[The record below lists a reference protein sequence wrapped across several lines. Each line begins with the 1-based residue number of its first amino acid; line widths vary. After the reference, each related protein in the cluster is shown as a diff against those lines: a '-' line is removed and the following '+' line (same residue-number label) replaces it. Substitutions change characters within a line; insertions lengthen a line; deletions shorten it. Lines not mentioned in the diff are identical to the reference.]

1 MPKFQSMNTYLRILS
16 HARPFSVFLPQYIMY
31 TILYV
36 LFSLVNFSILIPL
49 LEVLFD
55 QVASEKMSTAST
67 LPEFSISVDYLKD
80 VFYHYFGI
88 TIRDFGRRGALQYV
102 CAVIVASVFLANL
115 FRYLSAIVLA
125 KFRIRVVTNLRNS
138 IYQKLNSFHIGYFT
152 EQRKGD
158 IVSRV
163 TTDILEV
170 ERSVVST
177 LKVLFKEPALII
189 GFFGILFTMSF
200 ELTLYTML
208 LLPVSGGIISY
219 LAKRLKRNATMSQES
234 LGRIN
239 AIIDE
244 TLTGMRI
251 IKAFTASAFMVD
263 KFEKEVKNYGRQN
276 MSIATK
282 FELAGPISEFL
293 GIFAVAGL
301 LLIGG
306 SMVLDNQ
313 SSLSAS
319 EFIAFIIIF
328 SQILNPAKAISN
340 AFSNIQRGLAS
351 AERVFSVID
360 TPVAV
365 NETADARTLNEVKEA
380 LSLEHVSFGYDKEE
394 VIKDVSFTVAK
405 GKTLALVGPSGGGK
419 STLADLI
426 PRFYDP
432 TQGSVKI
439 DGIDVREFKLES
451 LRRLM
456 GVVTQESILFNDSVF
471 NNIAFGVP
479 TVSLDKVQ
487 EAAMVANAHEFI
499 MALPDGYDTNI
510 GDRGLKLSGGQRQ
523 RLSIARAVLKNP
535 PILILDEA
543 TSALDSESEHLVQE
557 ALTNLM
563 QNRTSIVIAHRLST
577 IQNADE
583 IVVIQEG
590 QVIEQG
596 THQQL
601 METGGVYRKLTQMQS
616 F

>member
-1 MPKFQSMNTYLRILS
+1 MNTYLRILS
-16 HARPFSVFLPQYIMY
+16 QARPFSVYLPQYIAY

-36 LFSLVNFSILIPL
+36 AFSLVNFSILIPL
-49 LEVLFD
+49 LEVLFN
-55 QVASEKMSTAST
+55 QVDSEKVSNTGL
-67 LPEFSISVDYLKD
+67 LPEFTVSIEYLKSL
-80 VFYHYFGI
+80 FYYYFGI
-88 TIRDFGRRGALQYV
+88 IISDFGRKGALQYV
-102 CAVIVASVFLANL
+102 CVVIIVSVFLANL

-125 KFRIRVVTNLRNS
+125 KFRIRVVTNLRNN

-152 EQRKGD
+152 EKSKGD
-158 IVSRV
+158 IISRV

-170 ERSVVST
+170 ESSVVST

-189 GFFGILFTMSF
+189 GFFTILFSMSV

-219 LAKRLKRNATMSQES
+219 LAKKLKKRATKSQES

-239 AIIDE
+239 SIIDE

-251 IKAFTASAFMVD
+251 IKAFTASAFMID
-263 KFEKEVKNYGRQN
+263 KFDKEVRNYGRQN

-293 GIFAVAGL
+293 GIFAVAAL
-301 LLIGG
+301 LMIGG
-306 SMVLDNQ
+306 SMVLNNE
-313 SSLSAS
+313 STLSAS

-340 AFSNIQRGLAS
+340 SFSRIQRGLAS
-351 AERVFSVID
+351 AERVFSVMD
-360 TPVAV
+360 TPVSV
-365 NETADARTLNEVKEA
+365 SESPNAREITSLNESISIEQ
-380 LSLEHVSFGYDKEE
+380 VSFKYDTDDI
-394 VIKDVSFTVAK
+394 IKNVSFSIPK
-405 GKTLALVGPSGGGK
+405 GETLALVGPSGGGK

-432 TQGSVKI
+432 TQGSIKI
-439 DGIDVREFKLES
+439 DGIDIREYQIEP
-451 LRRLM
+451 LRKLM
-456 GVVTQESILFNDSVF
+456 GIVTQESILFNDSVY
-471 NNIAFGVP
+471 NNIAFGSP
-479 TVSLDKVQ
+479 EVSMDKVV
-487 EAAMVANAHEFI
+487 EAAKVANAHEFI
-499 MALPDGYDTNI
+499 SALSDGYDTNI

-543 TSALDSESEHLVQE
+543 TSALDSESELMVQD

-563 QNRTSIVIAHRLST
+563 KNRTSVVIAHRLST
-577 IQNADE
+577 IQNADQ
-583 IVVIQEG
+583 IV
-590 QVIEQG
+590 VIEQG
-596 THQQL
+596 EIIEHGTHQEL
-601 METGGVYRKLTQMQS
+601 MKVGGVYHKLTQMQS

>member
-1 MPKFQSMNTYLRILS
+1 MNTYLRILS
-16 HARPFSVFLPQYIMY
+16 YARPFSVYLPQYIAY

-36 LFSLVNFSILIPL
+36 TFSLVNFSILIPL

-55 QVASEKMSTAST
+55 QVASDKMSDAGS
-67 LPEFSISVDYLKD
+67 LPAFNMSVDYLKEL
-80 VFYHYFGI
+80 FYHYFGI
-88 TIRDFGRRGALQYV
+88 IIRDHGRKGALQYV
-102 CAVIVASVFLANL
+102 CGVIIVSVFLANL

-125 KFRIRVVTNLRNS
+125 KFRIRVVTNLRNG
-138 IYQKLNSFHIGYFT
+138 IYQKLNAFHIGYFT
-152 EQRKGD
+152 EKRKGD
-158 IVSRV
+158 IISRV

-170 ERSVVST
+170 ESSVVST

-189 GFFGILFTMSF
+189 GFFSILFAMSV

-219 LAKRLKRNATMSQES
+219 LAKKLKKRATKSQES

-239 AIIDE
+239 SIIDE

-251 IKAFTASAFMVD
+251 IKAFTASGFMID
-263 KFEKEVKNYGRQN
+263 KFDKEVRNYGRQN

-306 SMVLDNQ
+306 SMVLDNA
-313 SSLSAS
+313 SALSAS

-340 AFSNIQRGLAS
+340 SFSNIQRGLAS

-360 TPVAV
+360 TPVSV
-365 NETADARTLNEVKEA
+365 NEAPNAREITALNDNI
-380 LSLEHVSFGYDKEE
+380 SLEQVSFRYDVED
-394 VIKDVSFTVAK
+394 VIKNVSFSIPK
-405 GKTLALVGPSGGGK
+405 GSTLALVGPSGGGK

-432 TQGSVKI
+432 TNGSIKI
-439 DGIDVREFKLES
+439 DGVDIREYKIES
-451 LRRLM
+451 LRKLM
-456 GVVTQESILFNDSVF
+456 GIVTQESILFNDSVF
-471 NNIAFGVP
+471 NNIAFGLP
-479 TVSLDKVQ
+479 DVSMEQVI
-487 EAAMVANAHEFI
+487 EAAKVANAHEFI
-499 MALPDGYDTNI
+499 SALSNGYETNI

-543 TSALDSESEHLVQE
+543 TSALDSESEQLVQE

-577 IQNADE
+577 IQNADQ
-583 IVVIQEG
+583 IVVIQQGE
-590 QVIEQG
+590 VIEQG
-596 THQQL
+596 THQSLTRQ
-601 METGGVYRKLTQMQS
+601 GGVYHKLSQMQR

>member
-1 MPKFQSMNTYLRILS
+1 MNTYLRILS
-16 HARPFSVFLPQYIMY
+16 HARPFSVYLPQYILY

-36 LFSLVNFSILIPL
+36 AFSLVNLSILIPV
-49 LEVLFD
+49 LEVLFN
-55 QVASEKMSTAST
+55 QVDAEKLSNAGA
-67 LPEFSISVDYLKD
+67 LPEFTVSVDYLKS
-80 VFYHYFGI
+80 VFNHYFEI
-88 TIRDFGRRGALQYV
+88 IIRDFGRRGALQYV
-102 CAVIVASVFLANL
+102 CGVIIVSVFLANL
-115 FRYLSAIVLA
+115 FRYLSAILLA

-152 EQRKGD
+152 EKRKGD

-170 ERSVVST
+170 ESSVVST

-189 GFFGILFTMSF
+189 GYFSILFSMSV

-208 LLPVSGGIISY
+208 LLPISGGLISY
-219 LAKRLKRNATMSQES
+219 LAKKLKKRATKSQES

-239 AIIDE
+239 SIIDE

-251 IKAFTASAFMVD
+251 IKAFTASTFMID
-263 KFEKEVKNYGRQN
+263 KFDKEVKNYGKQN

-301 LLIGG
+301 LMIGG
-306 SMVLDNQ
+306 SMVLNNE
-313 SSLSAS
+313 STLSAS

-328 SQILNPAKAISN
+328 SQILNPAKAMSN

-360 TPVAV
+360 TPVAI
-365 NETADARTLNEVKEA
+365 NDAPNARVIKTLHDSISIEQ
-380 LSLEHVSFGYDKEE
+380 VSFRYDTDD
-394 VIKDVSFTVAK
+394 VIKNISLTIPK
-405 GKTLALVGPSGGGK
+405 GSTLALVGASGGGK

-432 TQGSVKI
+432 SKGSIRI
-439 DGIDVREFKLES
+439 DGIDIREYQIES
-451 LRRLM
+451 LRKLM
-456 GVVTQESILFNDSVF
+456 GIVTQESILFNDSVY
-471 NNIAFGVP
+471 NNIAFGSP
-479 TVSLDKVQ
+479 EVSMERVI
-487 EAAMVANAHEFI
+487 EAAKVANAHEFI
-499 MALPDGYDTNI
+499 TALSDGYETNI

-523 RLSIARAVLKNP
+523 RMSIARAVLKNP

-543 TSALDSESEHLVQE
+543 TSALDSESELLVQE

-577 IQNADE
+577 IQNADQ
-583 IVVIQEG
+583 IVVIQQGE
-590 QVIEQG
+590 VIEHG
-596 THQQL
+596 SHQEL
-601 METGGVYRKLTQMQS
+601 MKVGGVYHKLTQMQS

>member
-1 MPKFQSMNTYLRILS
+1 MNTYLRILS
-16 HARPFSVFLPQYIMY
+16 HARPFSVYLPQYILY

-36 LFSLVNFSILIPL
+36 AFSLVNFSILIPL

-55 QVASEKMSTAST
+55 QVASEKMSNAGS
-67 LPEFSISVDYLKD
+67 LPEFSISVDYLKNL
-80 VFYHYFGI
+80 FYHYFGI
-88 TIRDFGRRGALQYV
+88 IIRDFGRRGALQYV
-102 CAVIVASVFLANL
+102 CGVIIVSVFLANL
-115 FRYLSAIVLA
+115 FRYLSAILLA
-125 KFRIRVVTNLRNS
+125 KFRIRVVTNLRNK

-152 EQRKGD
+152 EKRKGD
-158 IVSRV
+158 IISRV

-170 ERSVVST
+170 ESSVVST

-189 GFFGILFTMSF
+189 GFFGILFTMSV

-219 LAKRLKRNATMSQES
+219 LAKKLKKRATKSQES

-239 AIIDE
+239 SIIDE

-251 IKAFTASAFMVD
+251 IKAFTASAFMID
-263 KFEKEVKNYGRQN
+263 KFDKEVRNYGRQN

-306 SMVLDNQ
+306 SMVLNNE
-313 SSLSAS
+313 SALSAS

-351 AERVFSVID
+351 AERVFTVID
-360 TPVAV
+360 TPVSV
-365 NETADARTLNEVKEA
+365 NEAPNAREIKALNDNITIEN
-380 LSLEHVSFGYDKEE
+380 VSFRYD
-394 VIKDVSFTVAK
+394 VDDVLKDVSLTIPK
-405 GKTLALVGPSGGGK
+405 GSTLALVGASGGGK

-432 TQGSVKI
+432 TQGCIRI
-439 DGIDVREFKLES
+439 DGIDIREYQIES
-451 LRRLM
+451 LRKLM
-456 GVVTQESILFNDSVF
+456 GIVTQESILFNDSVY
-471 NNIAFGVP
+471 NNIAFGSP
-479 TVSLDKVQ
+479 EVSMERVV
-487 EAAMVANAHEFI
+487 EAAKVANAHEFI
-499 MALPDGYDTNI
+499 SALSNGYETNI

-523 RLSIARAVLKNP
+523 RMSIARAVLKNP

-543 TSALDSESEHLVQE
+543 TSALDSESELLVQE

-577 IQNADE
+577 IQNADQ
-583 IVVIQEG
+583 IAVIQQGEI
-590 QVIEQG
+590 IEHG
-596 THQQL
+596 SHQEL
-601 METGGVYRKLTQMQS
+601 MKVGGVYHKLTQMQS